1 MSAIAAA
8 DTRDTQ
14 GRPGAIIPRIQPPLG
29 SLMIAMTV
37 MCYLAT
43 LAIGAL
49 ILVNRTVAGWTSE
62 LSSEVTVQV
71 RPLDKRDI
79 KADVARV
86 RDILTATRGIESVDV
101 YDRAR
106 SAALLEPW
114 LGKGAMLEDLPIP
127 RLVTVAIDR
136 KAPPDFAALA
146 KKISA
151 AVPAASLDTHR
162 RWQAELTRLAGAFQ
176 WLGVAILLL
185 IGAAAVLLVV
195 KTTRAALDANREIV
209 AVLHLVGARDHF
221 IARQVERR
229 FLITGLRAGLAGT
242 IAGLLTFVV
251 VSLFGGLG
259 APLDLAQASRGLLFG
274 PPETSRLVYSL
285 VMLVPIIATLI
296 SLITARVSVL
306 RILHEIA

>member
-1 MSAIAAA
+1 MSAVAAA
-8 DTRDTQ
+8 GASETQ
-14 GRPGAIIPRIQPPLG
+14 RRPGDIIPRIQPPLG

-71 RPLDKRDI
+71 RPLDKRDVE
-79 KADVARV
+79 ADVAQV
-86 RDILTATRGIESVDV
+86 RKILLATKGVQSVDV

-127 RLVTVAIDR
+127 RLVTVAVDR
-136 KAPPDFAALA
+136 AAPPDFAALA

-151 AVPAASLDTHR
+151 EVPAASLDTHR

-176 WLGVAILLL
+176 WLGLAILLL
-185 IGAAAVLLVV
+185 IGSAAVLLVV
-195 KTTRAALDANREIV
+195 KTTRTALDANRDIV
-209 AVLHLVGARDHF
+209 EVLHLVGARDAF

-229 FLITGLRAGLAGT
+229 FLLTGLRAGIAGT

-259 APLDLAQASRGLLFG
+259 APLDLAEASRGLLFG
-274 PPETSRLVYSL
+274 PPETSRLVYFL

-296 SLITARVSVL
+296 SLITARLSML
-306 RILHEIA
+306 RILHEMS

>member
-1 MSAIAAA
+1 MSAVATVGE
-8 DTRDTQ
+8 TRR
-14 GRPGAIIPRIQPPLG
+14 RPGAIIPRIQPPLG

-71 RPLDKRDI
+71 RPLDKRDVE
-79 KADVARV
+79 ADVIAV
-86 RDILTATRGIESVDV
+86 RRILLATKGVESVDV

-136 KAPPDFAALA
+136 AAPPDFAALG

-151 AVPAASLDTHR
+151 EVPAASLDTHR
-162 RWQAELTRLAGAFQ
+162 RWQAELTRLARAFQ
-176 WLGVAILLL
+176 WLGLAILLL
-185 IGAAAVLLVV
+185 IGGAAVLLVV
-195 KTTRAALDANREIV
+195 KTTRSALDANRDIV
-209 AVLHLVGARDHF
+209 EVLHLVGARDAF

-229 FLITGLRAGLAGT
+229 FLLTGLRAGIAGT

-251 VSLFGGLG
+251 VALFGGLG
-259 APLDLAQASRGLLFG
+259 APLDLAEASRGLLFG
-274 PPETSRLVYSL
+274 PPETSRLVYFL

-296 SLITARVSVL
+296 SLITARLSML
-306 RILHEIA
+306 RILHEMS

>member
-1 MSAIAAA
+1 MSAAL
-8 DTRDTQ
+8 TMGESQR
-14 GRPGAIIPRIQPPLG
+14 RPGAIIPRIQPPLG
-29 SLMIAMTV
+29 SLMVAMTV

-71 RPLDKRDI
+71 RPLDKRDV
-79 KADVARV
+79 KADVAQV
-86 RDILTATRGIESVDV
+86 KKILLATRGVKSVDV

-106 SAALLEPW
+106 SAALLQPW
-114 LGKGAMLEDLPIP
+114 LGKGALLEDLPIP

-136 KAPPDFAALA
+136 AAPPDFAALSKA
-146 KKISA
+146 ISA
-151 AVPAASLDTHR
+151 QVPSASLDTHR
-162 RWQAELTRLAGAFQ
+162 RWQAELTRMAGAFQ
-176 WLGVAILLL
+176 WLGLAILLL

-209 AVLHLVGARDHF
+209 EVLHLVGARDAF

-242 IAGLLTFVV
+242 VAGLGTFVV

-274 PPETSRLVYSL
+274 PPQTSRLVYLL

-306 RILHEIA
+306 RILHEIG

>member
-1 MSAIAAA
+1 MSAVA
-8 DTRDTQ
+8 TLGETQ
-14 GRPGAIIPRIQPPLG
+14 RRPGAIIPRIQPPLG

-49 ILVNRTVAGWTSE
+49 LLVNRTVAGWTSE

-71 RPLDKRDI
+71 RPLDKRNV
-79 KADVARV
+79 KADVAQV
-86 RDILTATRGIESVDV
+86 KKILLATRGVKSVDV

-106 SAALLEPW
+106 SAALLQPW
-114 LGKGAMLEDLPIP
+114 LGKGAILEDLPIP
-127 RLVTVAIDR
+127 RLVTVVIDR
-136 KAPPDFAALA
+136 SAPPDFAALA
-146 KKISA
+146 KTISSE
-151 AVPAASLDTHR
+151 VPSASLDTHR
-162 RWQAELTRLAGAFQ
+162 RWQAELTRLAKAFQ
-176 WLGVAILLL
+176 WLGLAILLL
-185 IGAAAVLLVV
+185 IGGAAVLLVV
-195 KTTRAALDANREIV
+195 KTTRAALEANREIV
-209 AVLHLVGARDHF
+209 EVLHLVGARDHF

-229 FLITGLRAGLAGT
+229 FLLTSLRAGIAGT
-242 IAGLLTFVV
+242 IAGLLTFVI

-274 PPETSRLVYSL
+274 PPETSRLVYLL

-296 SLITARVSVL
+296 SLITARLSVL